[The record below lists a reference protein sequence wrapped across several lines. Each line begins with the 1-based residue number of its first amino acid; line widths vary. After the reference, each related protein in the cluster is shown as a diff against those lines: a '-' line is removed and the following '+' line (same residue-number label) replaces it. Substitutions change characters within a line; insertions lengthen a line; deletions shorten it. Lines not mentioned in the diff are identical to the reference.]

1 MTSITLLCAS
11 AEHGGMGAL
20 LHSIGALCDKYPH
33 VAAAYLISALVVVI
47 AAIAIFHGG
56 NLKD

>member
-1 MTSITLLCAS
+1 MD
-11 AEHGGMGAL
+11 AL

-33 VAAAYLISALVVVI
+33 VAAAYLICALVVVI
-47 AAIAIFHGG
+47 AAIAIFYGG